1 MTTAEYHSFLPSPF
15 RRVAVHHYVGYAFD
29 EVTHS
34 HDSFQFTYI
43 LEGEADFAVN
53 GVRHSLEA
61 GQLALLRP
69 GVMHH
74 FHTASYTITRAYN
87 CYGGMARREQLGPL
101 ADFLAPWIKNQF
113 LIAKLATGDIEA
125 LVNRLLESKTAP
137 ETSRYATEYA
147 LNLQILIAFCN
158 AILAEHP
165 FPLVPDIPPSIVKSL
180 HFLEKNYTSPLS
192 LDKLSEISALSPSR
206 FSALFSETIG
216 CPPMQYVH
224 RQRINKAKDLLTF
237 SNLTLSQIALQA
249 GFASP
254 SYFCRTFKAATGFS
268 PAAFRRRQAQ
278 TT

>member
-1 MTTAEYHSFLPSPF
+1 MTTAEYHNFLPSPF
-15 RRVAVHHYVGYAFD
+15 RRVAVHHYDGYAVD

-43 LEGEADFAVN
+43 LEGEADFLIA
-53 GVRHSLEA
+53 GVRHRLEV

-69 GVMHH
+69 EVTHL
-74 FHTASYTITRAYN
+74 FHTASNAVTRAYN
-87 CYGGMARREQLGPL
+87 CYGGMASREQLGLL
-101 ADFLAPWIKNQF
+101 ADFLAPWIRNQF
-113 LIAKLATGDIEA
+113 LTAKPAAQDIHA
-125 LVNRLLESKTAP
+125 LVNRLIAGKAEP
-137 ETSRYATEYA
+137 EPSRHATEYA

-165 FPLVPDIPPSIVKSL
+165 FPLVPDIPPPIIKSL
-180 HFLEKNYTSPLS
+180 HYLEKNYTAPLS
-192 LDKLSEISALSPSR
+192 LAKLSEVSALSPSR
-206 FSALFSETIG
+206 FSALFSGAIG

-224 RQRINKAKDLLTF
+224 RRRLGKAKDLLAF
-237 SNLTLSQIALQA
+237 SNLPLPQIALQA

-268 PAAFRRRQAQ
+268 PAAFRRRRSL

>member
-1 MTTAEYHSFLPSPF
+1 MTTAEYHNFLPSPF
-15 RRVAVHHYVGYAFD
+15 RRVAVHHYDGYAFD

-43 LEGEADFAVN
+43 LEGEADFLIA
-53 GVRHSLEA
+53 GVRHRLEA

-69 GVMHH
+69 GVTHH
-74 FHTASYTITRAYN
+74 LHTASNAITKAYN
-87 CYGGMARREQLGPL
+87 CYGGMASREQLGAL

-113 LIAKLATGDIEA
+113 LTAKPAARDIHA
-125 LVNRLLESKTAP
+125 LVNRLIAGKAEP
-137 ETSRYATEYA
+137 EPSRHATEYA

-165 FPLVPDIPPSIVKSL
+165 FPLVPHIPPPVIKSL
-180 HFLEKNYTSPLS
+180 HFMEKNYTSPLC
-192 LDKLSEISALSPSR
+192 LAKLSEISALSPSR
-206 FSALFSETIG
+206 FSALFAGAIG

-224 RQRINKAKDLLTF
+224 RRRLGKAKDLLAF
-237 SNLTLSQIALQA
+237 SNLPLPQIALLA
-249 GFASP
+249 GFTSP

-268 PAAFRRRQAQ
+268 PAAYRRRNTL

>member
-1 MTTAEYHSFLPSPF
+1 MTTAEYHNFLPSPF
-15 RRVAVHHYVGYAFD
+15 RRVAVHHYDGYAFD

-43 LEGEADFAVN
+43 LEGEADFVID
-53 GVRHSLEA
+53 GVRHRLEA

-69 GVMHH
+69 GVTHH
-74 FHTASYTITRAYN
+74 FHTASHAVTRAYN
-87 CYGGMARREQLGPL
+87 CYGGMASREQLGAL

-113 LIAKLATGDIEA
+113 LIARPAVGDIHPP
-125 LVNRLLESKTAP
+125 VNRLITSQAEP
-137 ETSRYATEYA
+137 ETSRHATEYA

-165 FPLVPDIPPSIVKSL
+165 LPLVPDIPPPIIKSL
-180 HFLEKNYTSPLS
+180 HFMEKNYASPLN
-192 LDKLSEISALSPSR
+192 LARLSEVSALSPSR
-206 FSALFSETIG
+206 FSALFAETIG

-224 RQRINKAKDLLTF
+224 RQRLGKAKDLLAF
-237 SNLTLSQIALQA
+237 SNLPLPQIALQA

-254 SYFCRTFKAATGFS
+254 SYFCRSFKAATGFS
-268 PAAFRRRQAQ
+268 PAAYRRRRSL